1 MTFSNLGLSDDIM
14 KNIHDLGFKDATK
27 VQSLSIPSILEGRD
41 VIACAQTGT
50 GKTAAFALP
59 ILHKITEDKNSS
71 INPKALVLAP
81 TRELA
86 SQVGANVEQYSQ
98 GLDIRSVVIYGG
110 VDYGPQTKRLKKGV
124 DIVVATPGRLL
135 DHLGR
140 KNVNFS
146 NLQYLVLDEADRMLD
161 MGFLPEIRRIIKAL
175 PKIRQTVL
183 FSATFST
190 EIIEESNRL
199 LKNPLKIEAHTA
211 NSTATKV
218 SHIVHPVDG
227 DRKSALLAY
236 LIGST
241 NNQQA
246 IVFTRT
252 KKTCDALSKEI
263 LKDGIRNMVIHGD
276 RTQAY
281 RTKALRYFKEG
292 KIQVLVAT
300 DIAARGLDIEK
311 LPIVVNYEL
320 PNVAEDYVHRVGR
333 TGRAGMDG
341 RAITLMTDQELYRLD
356 QVEELTGM
364 SIDQEV
370 VDGFEP
376 KKFKAELL
384 TKQSR
389 EARKEKTAKNRAR
402 RRAHA
407 SSKPDKNDR
416 RRRNKKVEPV
426 RKKKQ
431 GSRKSTAKSS
441 SFKGRRRNT
450 K

>member
-1 MTFSNLGLSDDIM
+1 
-14 KNIHDLGFKDATK
+14 
-27 VQSLSIPSILEGRD
+27 
-41 VIACAQTGT
+41 
-50 GKTAAFALP
+50 
-59 ILHKITEDKNSS
+59 
-71 INPKALVLAP
+71 
-81 TRELA
+81 
-86 SQVGANVEQYSQ
+86 
-98 GLDIRSVVIYGG
+98 
-110 VDYGPQTKRLKKGV
+110 
-124 DIVVATPGRLL
+124 
-135 DHLGR
+135 
-140 KNVNFS
+140 
-146 NLQYLVLDEADRMLD
+146 
-161 MGFLPEIRRIIKAL
+161 
-175 PKIRQTVL
+175 
-183 FSATFST
+183 
-190 EIIEESNRL
+190 
-199 LKNPLKIEAHTA
+199 
-211 NSTATKV
+211 
-218 SHIVHPVDG
+218 
-227 DRKSALLAY
+227 
-236 LIGST
+236 
-241 NNQQA
+241 
-246 IVFTRT
+246 
-252 KKTCDALSKEI
+252 
-263 LKDGIRNMVIHGD
+263 MVIHGD

-407 SSKPDKNDR
+407 SSKPDKTDR

-431 GSRKSTAKSS
+431 GSRKSKAKSS